1 MNAKNVLKLSELKSK
16 VDLINKNSGYDLIFL
31 NDFLVQANIGVYKH
45 EKEVTQPLRINI
57 IAKVKNPRKINDN
70 NLHSVVCYNQ
80 ISKKIKKISP
90 ISLKIKSPKKII
102 KSGHTILL
110 EKLAEKIFQECFKN
124 KRIETMK
131 IRLEKLDAIKDAE
144 GAGIEVERSRVE
156 I

>member
-1 MNAKNVLKLSELKSK
+1 MSTKNVLKLSDIKSK
-16 VDLINKNSGYDLIFL
+16 VELIDKNSGYDLIFL
-31 NDFLVQANIGVYKH
+31 NDFLIQANIGVYKH
-45 EKEVTQPLRINI
+45 EKEITQPLRINI
-57 IAKVKNPRKINDN
+57 IAKVRNPKKINDN
-70 NLHSVVCYNQ
+70 NLNSVVCYNQ
-80 ISKKIKKISP
+80 ISKKI
-90 ISLKIKSPKKII
+90 KKII

-110 EKLAEKIFQECFKN
+110 EKLAEKIFEECFKN